1 MPLLGKS
8 WLRFGFLCLYR
19 MGRRMDCGCI
29 GLAVYRRHLPRAAAD
44 AAEAPIAPTQGGVG
58 KVTIAAAASAI
69 TSFDR
74 SNRASTIEHG
84 FDRSRRNGQPALRSV
99 EKRRLFRLHLVETR
113 TSQWLG
119 ADSKTKAC
127 ILNLPSYF

>member
-1 MPLLGKS
+1 
-8 WLRFGFLCLYR
+8 
-19 MGRRMDCGCI
+19 MGTRRDRGCVGLTVDC
-29 GLAVYRRHLPRAAAD
+29 RDLPGAAAD
-44 AAEAPIAPTQGGVG
+44 TAEAPIAPTQGGVG

-99 EKRRLFRLHLVETR
+99 EKRRLFRLHLIETR

-119 ADSKTKAC
+119 ADSKTKTC